1 VGSRNQLPLERWS
14 GRIYIYERLPTYPKE
29 QLLVESYRSILGLH
43 WLSVLPGPLEKL
55 DFSLLLV
62 CRGFHIPKMLQG

>member
-1 VGSRNQLPLERWS
+1 M
-14 GRIYIYERLPTYPKE
+14 YERLPTYPKE